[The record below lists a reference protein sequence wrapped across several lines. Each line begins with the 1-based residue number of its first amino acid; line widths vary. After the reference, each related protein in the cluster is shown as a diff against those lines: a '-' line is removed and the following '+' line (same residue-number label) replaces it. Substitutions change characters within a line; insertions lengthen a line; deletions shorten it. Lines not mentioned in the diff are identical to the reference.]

1 VTVAEYVEP
10 FDGDDQPSW
19 EDENWHRSQLDEVL
33 PVRIARSQLVDG
45 RSFLEELG
53 ATVPALWG
61 SDEDVLWS
69 KGEGLMLVGPDGVG
83 KTSVAQQLVL
93 CRIGVRD
100 RLLGMPVAPAQGR
113 VLYIAADRPRQAA
126 RSLRRMI
133 APLDDD
139 LLHERLR
146 VWKGPLPHDLDKN
159 WRPLVEIAREAE
171 ATDIVIDSL
180 KDVAGDVSKPEVGQA
195 VGQAFQAIVA
205 AELELVVLHHQR
217 KEQQGGSK
225 PKRLSDVYGSRWL
238 TASMGSVAVLWG
250 EPGDP
255 VVEFVH
261 LKQPVGEVGPFK
273 VLHDHSRGF
282 STVHEQIDLLEVMDA
297 SPNGLAVRDA
307 ASLLFET
314 DSPSASQTEKA
325 RRRLEALVKKDHAT
339 SDKDVTG
346 VVRYSRV
353 RKRERA

>member
-1 VTVAEYVEP
+1 
-10 FDGDDQPSW
+10 
-19 EDENWHRSQLDEVL
+19 
-33 PVRIARSQLVDG
+33 
-45 RSFLEELG
+45 
-53 ATVPALWG
+53 
-61 SDEDVLWS
+61 
-69 KGEGLMLVGPDGVG
+69 
-83 KTSVAQQLVL
+83 
-93 CRIGVRD
+93 
-100 RLLGMPVAPAQGR
+100 
-113 VLYIAADRPRQAA
+113 
-126 RSLRRMI
+126 MI